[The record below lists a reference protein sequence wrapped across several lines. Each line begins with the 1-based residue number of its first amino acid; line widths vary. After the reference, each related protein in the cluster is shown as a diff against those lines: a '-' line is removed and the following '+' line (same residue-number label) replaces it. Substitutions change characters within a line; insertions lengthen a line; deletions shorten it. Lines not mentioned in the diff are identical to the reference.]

1 MTKPS
6 TCLLHMSLNN
16 LHLINEL
23 IRFEKWTRLDPLFEM
38 GEIEIDWIL
47 YVKMFIMYIN
57 DLDECSKQNQI
68 IYDRAVPLLV

>member
-1 MTKPS
+1 
-6 TCLLHMSLNN
+6 
-16 LHLINEL
+16 
-23 IRFEKWTRLDPLFEM
+23 M